1 MKTLNTLV
9 ILGCSTALLSACSTT
24 REQFDFS
31 KKAPDEFAVM
41 TRAPL
46 EMPTSNDL
54 PTPSPGAPRP
64 QESAP
69 EDQAKA
75 ALFGKT
81 STEPTEQTVTQGEN
95 ILLQKSGAN
104 TAEANIR
111 DVVDA
116 ETQEAVEKNTSTFN
130 KLLGKVGKK
139 SNAPAEVI
147 DPVAENERLRQ
158 NKITT
163 NN

>member
-1 MKTLNTLV
+1 MKTLNTLI
-9 ILGCSTALLSACSTT
+9 ILGCSTAILSACSAT

-46 EMPTSNDL
+46 EMPASYDL
-54 PTPSPGAPRP
+54 PTPRPGAPRP
-64 QESAP
+64 QETAP
-69 EDQAKA
+69 EEQAKQ
-75 ALFGKT
+75 ALFGNT
-81 STEPTEQTVTQGEN
+81 ATRATEQTLTQGEAV
-95 ILLQKSGAN
+95 LLQNSGAN
-104 TAEANIR
+104 AVEANIR

-116 ETQEAVEKNTSTFN
+116 ETQEAVKENTSTFD

-139 SNAPAEVI
+139 SNVPAEVI
-147 DPVAENERLRQ
+147 DPVKENERLRQ
-158 NKITT
+158 NQIIM